1 MKMSTGKKIT
11 LWILGIIVFSVVGLV
26 AGGYIYV
33 NSLFSKM
40 EQVEIDKENVGIKE
54 EVEEKLSK
62 YDDSITNIAL
72 FGIDAGDD
80 GVGRSDSI
88 MIATIDTTHKKLKLT
103 SIMRDSYVNIEGHGL
118 DKINHAYAF
127 GKAELAIKTLNEN
140 FDLNIQEF
148 AAVNFSTLPK
158 IIDKIGG
165 IELDIDSE
173 ELNYINGYIGD
184 INNVNGTSVSGITST
199 GLQHVNGT
207 QAMGYCRIRYTTG
220 GDYKRTERQR
230 EVLSAIFNKVAQM
243 NVTQYPSL
251 LNEILP
257 MVETSLKSSDILD
270 LGNEIIKMGIPSIE
284 QERFPLDGYC
294 QGQMIDGIY
303 YLVFDKE
310 TTVNQLH
317 NYIFEDNAGPLGSN

>member
-1 MKMSTGKKIT
+1 MKKMKMTKGKKIT
-11 LWILGIIVFSVVGLV
+11 FWILGVLLFFIIGTVGGV
-26 AGGYIYV
+26 YIYA
-33 NSLFSKM
+33 NSLFNKM
-40 EQVEIDKENVGIKE
+40 EKVEINKDNVGISQD
-54 EVEEKLSK
+54 VEDKLSK

-72 FGIDAGDD
+72 FGIDASDG

-88 MIATIDTTHKKLKLT
+88 MIATIDTHNKKLKLT
-103 SIMRDSYVNIEGHGL
+103 SIMRDSYVNIDGRGL

-140 FDLNIQEF
+140 FDLNISEF

-158 IIDKIGG
+158 IIDKLGG

-173 ELNYINGYIGD
+173 ELKYINEYIAD
-184 INNVNGTSVSGITST
+184 INRVNNTSVSGIETI

-207 QAMGYCRIRYTTG
+207 QAMAYCRIRYTSG
-220 GDYKRTERQR
+220 GDYKRTERHR
-230 EVLSAIFNKVAQM
+230 EVLSKMFEKILLM
-243 NVTQYPSL
+243 SPTSYPSL

-257 MVETSLKSSDILD
+257 MISTSLDASEIMD
-270 LGNEIIKMGIPSIE
+270 LGNEVLKIGSTSLE

-294 QGQMIDGIY
+294 EGKMIGGIY
-303 YLVFDKE
+303 YLTFDKE

-317 NYIFEDNAGPLGSN
+317 DYIFEDKRTW

>member
-1 MKMSTGKKIT
+1 MKMTKGKKIT
-11 LWILGIIVFSVVGLV
+11 FWILGVLLFFIIGTVGGV
-26 AGGYIYV
+26 YIYA
-33 NSLFSKM
+33 NSLFNKM
-40 EQVEIDKENVGIKE
+40 EKVEINKDNVGISQD
-54 EVEEKLSK
+54 VEDKLSK

-72 FGIDAGDD
+72 FGIDASDG

-88 MIATIDTTHKKLKLT
+88 MIATIDTHNKKLKLT
-103 SIMRDSYVNIEGHGL
+103 SIMRDSYVNIDGHGL

-140 FDLNIQEF
+140 FDLNISEF

-173 ELNYINGYIGD
+173 ELQYINGYISDLNG
-184 INNVNGTSVSGITST
+184 INNTSVSPISST

-207 QAMGYCRIRYTTG
+207 QAMAYCRIRYTSG
-220 GDYKRTERQR
+220 GDYKRTERHR
-230 EVLSAIFNKVAQM
+230 EVLSKMFEKILSM
-243 NVTQYPSL
+243 SPTSYPSL

-257 MVETSLKSSDILD
+257 MISTSLSASEIMD
-270 LGNEIIKMGIPSIE
+270 LGNEVLKVGSTSLE

-294 QGQMIDGIY
+294 EGQMIGGVY
-303 YLVFDKE
+303 YLTFDKE

-317 NYIFEDNAGPLGSN
+317 DYIFEDKRTW

>member
-1 MKMSTGKKIT
+1 MKMTKGKKIAF
-11 LWILGIIVFSVVGLV
+11 WILGVLLFFIIGTVGGV
-26 AGGYIYV
+26 YIYA
-33 NSLFSKM
+33 NSLFNKM
-40 EQVEIDKENVGIKE
+40 EKVEINKDNVGISQD
-54 EVEEKLSK
+54 VEDKLSK

-72 FGIDAGDD
+72 FGIDASDG

-88 MIATIDTTHKKLKLT
+88 MIATIDTHNKKLKLT
-103 SIMRDSYVNIEGHGL
+103 SIMRDSYVNIDGHGL

-140 FDLNIQEF
+140 FDLNISEF

-158 IIDKIGG
+158 IIDKLGG

-173 ELNYINGYIGD
+173 ELQYINGYISDLNG
-184 INNVNGTSVSGITST
+184 INNTSVSPISST

-207 QAMGYCRIRYTTG
+207 QAMAYCRIRYTSG
-220 GDYKRTERQR
+220 GDYKRTERHR
-230 EVLSAIFNKVAQM
+230 EVLSKMFEKILSM
-243 NVTQYPSL
+243 SPTSYPSL

-257 MVETSLKSSDILD
+257 MISTSLSASEIMD
-270 LGNEIIKMGIPSIE
+270 LGNEVLKVGSTSLE

-294 QGQMIDGIY
+294 EGQMIGGVY
-303 YLVFDKE
+303 YLTFDKE

-317 NYIFEDNAGPLGSN
+317 DYIFEDKRTW